1 MSMGIKKTVFS
12 FALTTMIIAFLP
24 LCILSASAIT
34 SSAKEIGVSGL
45 VALGNSRSVVLAT
58 LGKPDPTKETDYTY
72 TRGACKIFI
81 NFDDKTDLVES
92 IIVIGL
98 CPKYTV
104 RGVTSGS
111 TKAEVRKVFGAPE
124 RSYSY
129 KKSGVECWYYPS
141 RNISFSFKGGKVASF
156 SVCECRY

>member
-1 MSMGIKKTVFS
+1 MSRDIKKTVFS
-12 FALTTMIIAFLP
+12 FILTTMIIAFLP
-24 LCILSASAIT
+24 LCVFSAAAAT
-34 SSAKEIGVSGL
+34 SMQEKGVTGL
-45 VALGNSRSVVLAT
+45 VSLGNARSVVLAT
-58 LGKPDPTKETDYTY
+58 LGKPDSAKETDYTF
-72 TRGACKIFI
+72 TRGVCKVLI
-81 NFDDKTDLVES
+81 NFDEKTDLVES
-92 IIVIGL
+92 IIVLGI

-124 RSYSY
+124 RSYYY

-141 RNISFSFKGGKVASF
+141 RNVSFSFKSGKVASF

>member
-1 MSMGIKKTVFS
+1 MDIKKTVFR
-12 FALTTMIIAFLP
+12 FVLTTMIIAILP
-24 LCILSASAIT
+24 LCIFSASAIT
-34 SSAKEIGVSGL
+34 SVQEKGVTGL
-45 VALGNSRSVVLAT
+45 VSIGDTRNIVLAI
-58 LGKPDPTKETDYTY
+58 LGKPDSAKESDYTF
-72 TRGACKIFI
+72 TRGACKALI

-92 IIVIGL
+92 IIVIGV

-141 RNISFSFKGGKVASF
+141 RNVSFSFKGGKVSSF

>member
-1 MSMGIKKTVFS
+1 MSMDIKKTVFR
-12 FALTTMIIAFLP
+12 FTLTTMIIAFLP
-24 LCILSASAIT
+24 LCIFSASAIT
-34 SSAKEIGVSGL
+34 SAKEMGVTGL
-45 VALGNSRSVVLAT
+45 VSLGDTRSVVLAII
-58 LGKPDPTKETDYTY
+58 GKPDSSKETDYTF
-72 TRGACKIFI
+72 TRGACKVFI

-92 IIVIGL
+92 IIVIGVY
-98 CPKYTV
+98 PKYKV

-141 RNISFSFKGGKVASF
+141 RNVSFSFKGGKVASF

>member
-1 MSMGIKKTVFS
+1 MDIKKTVFRIM
-12 FALTTMIIAFLP
+12 LTTMIIAFLP
-24 LCILSASAIT
+24 LCIFSASAIT
-34 SSAKEIGVSGL
+34 SAQERGVSGL
-45 VALGNSRSVVLAT
+45 VSLGDTRSVVLAII
-58 LGKPDPTKETDYTY
+58 GKPDFAKETDYTF

-81 NFDDKTDLVES
+81 NFDDKMDLVES
-92 IIVIGL
+92 IIVIGVS
-98 CPKYTV
+98 PKYTV